1 MTRCRIRSREV
12 VTVAT
17 VWSYGQLLTP
27 SSLLFLSFSVAREV
41 QDRSLLGFCSGC
53 ISPDSAEDC
62 TGK

>member
-1 MTRCRIRSREV
+1 M

-17 VWSYGQLLTP
+17 GWSYSQVLTL
-27 SSLLFLSFSVAREV
+27 SSLLFLSFSVAPEM
-41 QDRSLLGFCSGC
+41 QDWSSLGFCRDC